1 LKDEPISES
10 VSFLSFFL
18 AHKDNRGT
26 FDPKLSKDLTN
37 FHLEL
42 IDLLFVELFI
52 DQDEVHSDLLPKPV
66 PPKIANN
73 LVLLLFKER
82 HQVLLEILKEKLLK
96 KRQKWRINRNDPSG
110 RLFFNA
116 QDSCFI

>member
-10 VSFLSFFL
+10 VSLLSFFL

-26 FDPKLSKDLTN
+26 FDPKLSKDFTD

-66 PPKIANN
+66 PPKIAND

-82 HQVLLEILKEKLLK
+82 HQVLLEIFKEKLLK
-96 KRQKWRINRNDPSG
+96 KRQKWRGKSKDTTG
-110 RLFFNA
+110 RRFF
-116 QDSCFI
+116 